1 LTLTILLRTLKITM
15 FSGFATGKV
24 LLRGLSREA
33 KSFTQDFPAN
43 KKIQLS
49 PACRCDGQRP
59 GHPR

>member
-1 LTLTILLRTLKITM
+1 MLTILLRILKTTM